1 MILQALMLAISE
13 GAEEKAPPVIDIDGT
28 VLVQFAIFVAMF
40 VVLRQFLFKPYM
52 QMRDDRA
59 HRISSAEASA
69 EETQKR
75 ATSIEKQVKEKMDKA
90 RQTAEDE
97 RLKLQHEGRQR
108 EDELLAAARD
118 RAQNRIRAS
127 REQVTAQV
135 AQAQTDLG
143 KRAEVLSQVL
153 ANKLLGREV

>member
-59 HRISSAEASA
+59 HRINSAEASA
-69 EETQKR
+69 DETQKR

-108 EDELLAAARD
+108 EDELLTAARD
-118 RAQNRIRAS
+118 RAQHRIRAS

-135 AQAQTDLG
+135 AQAQTDLAQ
-143 KRAEVLSQVL
+143 RADALSHVL